1 MAHSYTQRGIKMRY
15 GIALDLGTSGFRCQA
30 VELDSKKTVATAV
43 TERHPIPGM
52 NVIDHVNYAMEVGED
67 LANGLM
73 VTAVNNLFKEMAIDL
88 SKVETIAVCG
98 NPFQLSLFQ
107 NIEIRDLAYAGKNKV
122 KALGIVS
129 PDRNGAVI
137 DASSIGLVGMPNAKV
152 IIPPAV
158 THEIGADAIA
168 MMMMTDIL
176 KEKEPC
182 IVVDYGTNAE
192 MALVVNGNIFT
203 GSAAAGPA
211 LEGQQIE
218 RGMLAAPGALSEVAI
233 TDKGWRCYVLDDT
246 MAAQEGDLID
256 PLTGK
261 VLEEGPMHGKAI
273 GITGTGV
280 IAALANG
287 MKTGIIANSTIKT
300 EDGYLTL
307 QDGIR
312 ISSKDV
318 EEAGKAIG
326 ALRCGFL
333 TLMDA
338 AGLWVDDIKKAY
350 MSGASGLYV
359 DPIKALEVGMVS
371 PGAKDIVQ
379 FGNTSIGMARKII
392 FGEITLDELR
402 EFAKK
407 LLAQHVMFATSEFF
421 KNLYS
426 VEYSLWC
433 GGMPWSEY
441 NNMLAMYNVK
451 PIPETVDPSAIQH
464 KRYAKRDLPDTEEC
478 KVHIIQAGTTTT
490 GALDGCI
497 GCKKCVK
504 ECPENAL
511 SIIEK
516 DGKNW
521 AQIMTD
527 RCGGTACKRCERI
540 CPKACLRTL
549 ELRPL
554 A

>member
-1 MAHSYTQRGIKMRY
+1 MRY

-88 SKVETIAVCG
+88 SKVEIIAVCG

-261 VLEEGPMHGKAI
+261 VIEEGPVHGKAI

-441 NNMLAMYNVK
+441 NNMLAMYNIK

-540 CPKACLRTL
+540 CPKACLKTL

>member
-1 MAHSYTQRGIKMRY
+1 MRY

-88 SKVETIAVCG
+88 SKVEIIAVCG

-261 VLEEGPMHGKAI
+261 VIEEGPMHGKAI

-451 PIPETVDPSAIQH
+451 PIPETVDPTAIQH

-516 DGKNW
+516 DGNNW

-527 RCGGTACKRCERI
+527 RCGGTACRRCERI
-540 CPKACLRTL
+540 CPKACLKTL

>member
-1 MAHSYTQRGIKMRY
+1 MRY

-88 SKVETIAVCG
+88 SKVEIIAVCG

-261 VLEEGPMHGKAI
+261 VIEEGPMHGKAI

-451 PIPETVDPSAIQH
+451 PIPETVDPTAIQH

-527 RCGGTACKRCERI
+527 RCGGTACRRCERI
-540 CPKACLRTL
+540 CPKACLKTL

>member
-1 MAHSYTQRGIKMRY
+1 MRY

-88 SKVETIAVCG
+88 SKVEIIAVCG

-129 PDRNGAVI
+129 PDRNGAII

-261 VLEEGPMHGKAI
+261 VIEEGPMHGKAI

-451 PIPETVDPSAIQH
+451 PIPETVDPTAIQH

-527 RCGGTACKRCERI
+527 RCGGTACRRCERI
-540 CPKACLRTL
+540 CPKACLKTL

>member
-1 MAHSYTQRGIKMRY
+1 MKMRY

-30 VELDSKKTVATAV
+30 VDLDSKKTVATAV

-88 SKVETIAVCG
+88 SKVEIIAVCG

-107 NIEIRDLAYAGKNKV
+107 NIEIRDLAYAGKNKI

-137 DASSIGLVGMPNAKV
+137 DASSIGIVGMPDAKV

-176 KEKEPC
+176 KETEPC

-246 MAAQEGDLID
+246 MAAQEGDLIN
-256 PLTGK
+256 PLTGE
-261 VLEEGPMHGKAI
+261 VIEEGPMHGKAV

-287 MKTGIIANSTIKT
+287 MKTGIISNSTINT
-300 EDGYLTL
+300 SDGYLTL

-312 ISSKDV
+312 ISSADV

-338 AGLWVDDIKKAY
+338 AGLWVDGVKKAY

-371 PGAKDIVQ
+371 PGATDIVQ

-392 FGEITLDELR
+392 FGEITLDELKD
-402 EFAKK
+402 FAKK
-407 LLAQHVMFATSEFF
+407 LLAQHVMFATSDFF

-451 PIPETVDPSAIQH
+451 PIPESVDPAKIKH
-464 KRYAKRDLPDTEEC
+464 KRLAVRDLPDTEEC

-490 GALDGCI
+490 GLLDGCI
-497 GCKKCVK
+497 GCKKCMK
-504 ECPENAL
+504 ECPEKAL
-511 SIIEK
+511 TIVEK
-516 DGKNW
+516 DDGRW
-521 AQIMTD
+521 AEIMTD
-527 RCGGTACKRCERI
+527 RCGGTACRRCERV
-540 CPKACLRTL
+540 CPQSCLHTL
-549 ELRPL
+549 ELRP
-554 A
+554 AA

>member
-1 MAHSYTQRGIKMRY
+1 MRY
-15 GIALDLGTSGFRCQA
+15 GIALDLGTSGFRSQA
-30 VELDSKKTVATAV
+30 IDLDTKKTVATAV

-73 VTAVNNLFKEMAIDL
+73 VTAVNNLFKEFNIDL
-88 SKVETIAVCG
+88 SCVETIAVCG

-107 NIEIRDLAYAGKNKV
+107 NIEIRDLAYAGKNKI
-122 KALGIVS
+122 KSLGIVS

-137 DASSIGLVGMPNAKV
+137 DASSIGLVGMPKAKV

-176 KEKEPC
+176 KETQPC

-233 TDKGWRCYVLDDT
+233 TDKGWKCYVLDDT

-261 VLEEGPMHGKAI
+261 VIEEGPMHGKAV

-280 IAALANG
+280 IAALSNG
-287 MKTGIIANSTIKT
+287 MKTGIIANSTINT

-338 AGLWVDDIKKAY
+338 AGLWVDDVQKAY

-359 DPIKALEVGMVS
+359 DPIKALEIGMVS
-371 PGAKDIVQ
+371 PGATDIVQ

-392 FGEITLDELR
+392 FGEISLDELR

-407 LLAQHVMFATSEFF
+407 LLAQHVMFATSDFF

-433 GGMPWSEY
+433 GGMPWSEF
-441 NNMLAMYNVK
+441 NNMLGMYNIK
-451 PIPETVDPSAIQH
+451 PIPESVDPDKVKH
-464 KRYAKRDLPDTEEC
+464 KRLAVRDLPDTEEC
-478 KVHIIQAGTTTT
+478 KVHIIQAGTVTT
-490 GALDGCI
+490 GKLTDCI

-504 ECPENAL
+504 ECPEKAL
-511 SIIEK
+511 SIIKK
-516 DGKNW
+516 DDGNW
-521 AQIMTD
+521 AEIMTD
-527 RCGGTACKRCERI
+527 RCGGTACKRCERV
-540 CPKACLRTL
+540 CPQSCLHTL
-549 ELRPL
+549 ELRP
-554 A
+554 AA

>member
-1 MAHSYTQRGIKMRY
+1 MRY

-88 SKVETIAVCG
+88 SKVEIIAVCG

-233 TDKGWRCYVLDDT
+233 TDKGWRCYILDDT

-261 VLEEGPMHGKAI
+261 VIEEGPMHGKAI

-451 PIPETVDPSAIQH
+451 PIPETVDPTAIQH

-527 RCGGTACKRCERI
+527 RCGGTACRRCERI
-540 CPKACLRTL
+540 CPKACLKTL

>member
-1 MAHSYTQRGIKMRY
+1 MRY

-30 VELDSKKTVATAV
+30 VDLDSKKTVATAI

-52 NVIDHVNYAMEVGED
+52 NVIDHVNYAIEVGED

-73 VTAVNNLFKEMAIDL
+73 ISAINNLFKELAIDL
-88 SKVETIAVCG
+88 SCVEIIAVCG

-107 NIEIRDLAYAGKNKV
+107 NIEIRDLAYAGKNKIA
-122 KALGIVS
+122 ALGIVS
-129 PDRNGAVI
+129 PDRNGAVL
-137 DASSIGLVGMPNAKV
+137 DAASIGIKGMKNTKV

-158 THEIGADAIA
+158 THEIGADAMA

-176 KEKEPC
+176 DEKQPC

-192 MALVVNGNIFT
+192 MALVVDGNIYT

-218 RGMLAAPGALSEVAI
+218 RGMLAAPGALSEIEV

-246 MAAQEGDLID
+246 IGVQEGDLVD
-256 PLTGK
+256 PITGK
-261 VLEEGPMHGKAI
+261 VLEEGPMHGKAV

-280 IAALANG
+280 IAALAAG
-287 MKTGIIANSTIKT
+287 LKTGIIANSVINTP
-300 EDGYLTL
+300 DGYINL

-338 AGLWVDDIKKAY
+338 AGVWVDDIQKAY

-359 DPIKALEVGMVS
+359 DPIKAMEVGMVT
-371 PGAKDIVQ
+371 PGARDIVQ

-392 FGEITLDELR
+392 FGEVTLDELKA
-402 EFAKK
+402 FAKK
-407 LLAQHVMFATSEFF
+407 LLAQHVMFATSDFF
-421 KNLYS
+421 KNVYS
-426 VEYSLWC
+426 IEYSYWC
-433 GGMPWSEY
+433 GGMPFSEY
-441 NNMLAMYNVK
+441 NNMLEMYGIKPLPPMPKAEDVK
-451 PIPETVDPSAIQH
+451 H
-464 KRYAKRDLPDTEEC
+464 KRLVARDLPDTEEC
-478 KVHIIQAGTTTT
+478 KVHIIQAGTVTT
-490 GALDGCI
+490 GKLKDCI

-504 ECPENAL
+504 ECPEKAL

-516 DGKNW
+516 DDGFW
-521 AQIMTD
+521 AEIKTD

-540 CPKACLRTL
+540 CPKGTL
-549 ELRPL
+549 STLSLRP
-554 A
+554 AA

>member
-1 MAHSYTQRGIKMRY
+1 MAHSYTLRGIKMRY

-88 SKVETIAVCG
+88 SKVEIIAVCG

-451 PIPETVDPSAIQH
+451 PIPETVDPSAVQH

>member
-1 MAHSYTQRGIKMRY
+1 MRY

-73 VTAVNNLFKEMAIDL
+73 ITAINNLFKELNIDL

-137 DASSIGLVGMPNAKV
+137 DASSIGIVGMSGAKV

-168 MMMMTDIL
+168 MMLMTDIL
-176 KEKEPC
+176 DEKQPC

-192 MALVVNGNIFT
+192 MALVVNGNIYT

-218 RGMLAAPGALSEVAI
+218 RGMLAAPGALSEITV

-246 MAAQEGDLID
+246 IAVQEGDLID
-256 PLTGK
+256 PFTGK
-261 VLEEGPMHGKAI
+261 VIEEGPMHGKAV

-280 IAALANG
+280 IAALASG
-287 MKTGIIANSTIKT
+287 MRTGVIKNSHILT

-333 TLMDA
+333 TLLDA
-338 AGLWVDDIKKAY
+338 AGIWVEDVKKAY

-359 DPIKALEVGMVS
+359 DPLKAMEVGMVI
-371 PGAKDIVQ
+371 PGATDIVQ
-379 FGNTSIGMARKII
+379 FGNTSIGMARKLI
-392 FGEITLDELR
+392 FGEISLDELKV
-402 EFAKK
+402 FAKK
-407 LLAQHVMFATSEFF
+407 LLAQHVMFATSDMF

-426 VEYSLWC
+426 VEYSFWC
-433 GGMPWSEY
+433 GDMPFSEY
-441 NNMLAMYNVK
+441 NNMLEIYGIK
-451 PIPETVDPSAIQH
+451 PLPPFPKPEDIKH
-464 KRYAKRDLPDTEEC
+464 KRLAVRDLPDTEEC
-478 KVHIIQAGTTTT
+478 KVKIIHAGTITT
-490 GALDGCI
+490 GKLEGCI
-497 GCKKCVK
+497 GCKSCVR
-504 ECPENAL
+504 ECPEKAL
-511 SIIEK
+511 SIVKKE
-516 DGKNW
+516 DGQY
-521 AQIMTD
+521 AEIMTD
-527 RCGGTACKRCERI
+527 RCGGTACRRCERV
-540 CPKACLRTL
+540 CPNTCLHTL
-549 ELRPL
+549 ELRPV

>member
-1 MAHSYTQRGIKMRY
+1 MRY

-73 VTAVNNLFKEMAIDL
+73 ITAINNLFKELAIDL
-88 SKVETIAVCG
+88 SKVEIIAVCG

-107 NIEIRDLAYAGKNKV
+107 NIEIRDLAYAGKNKI
-122 KALGIVS
+122 ASLGIVS

-137 DASSIGLVGMPNAKV
+137 SASSIGIVGMPNANV

-176 KEKEPC
+176 NEKEPC

-218 RGMLAAPGALSEVAI
+218 KGMLAAPGALSEVAI

-261 VLEEGPMHGKAI
+261 VIEEGPMHGKAV

-280 IAALANG
+280 IAALSNG
-287 MKTGIIANSTIKT
+287 MKQGIIQSSQIKT
-300 EDGYLTL
+300 EDGHLTL
-307 QDGIR
+307 QDGIK

-326 ALRCGFL
+326 ALRGGFL

-338 AGLWVDDIKKAY
+338 AGLWVDDIQKAY

-359 DPIKALEVGMVS
+359 DPIKAMEVGMVA
-371 PGAKDIVQ
+371 PGAKHIVQ

-392 FGEITLDELR
+392 FGEITLDELKA
-402 EFAKK
+402 FAKK
-407 LLAQHVMFATSEFF
+407 LLAQHVMFATSDFF
-421 KNLYS
+421 KNVYS
-426 VEYSLWC
+426 IEYSLWC

-441 NNMLAMYNVK
+441 NNMLEMYAIK
-451 PIPETVDPSAIQH
+451 PIPLTVDPDKIKHERFAI
-464 KRYAKRDLPDTEEC
+464 RDLPDTEEC
-478 KVHIIQAGTTTT
+478 KVHIIQAGTITTSL
-490 GALDGCI
+490 LDGCI

-504 ECPENAL
+504 ECPERAL
-511 SIIEK
+511 TIVEK
-516 DGKNW
+516 DDGNY
-521 AQIMTD
+521 AEIMTD
-527 RCGGTACKRCERI
+527 RCGGTACRRCERV
-540 CPKACLRTL
+540 CPKTCLRTL
-549 ELRPL
+549 ELRPV

>member
-1 MAHSYTQRGIKMRY
+1 MRY

-67 LANGLM
+67 FANGLM
-73 VTAVNNLFKEMAIDL
+73 ITAINNLFKELAIDL
-88 SKVETIAVCG
+88 ASVEMIAVCG

-122 KALGIVS
+122 KSLGVVS
-129 PDRNGAVI
+129 PDRNGAII
-137 DASSIGLVGMPNAKV
+137 DASSIGIVGMPKAKV

-176 KEKEPC
+176 NEKEPC

-192 MALVVNGNIFT
+192 MALVIDGNIYT

-218 RGMLAAPGALSEVAI
+218 RGMLAAPGALSEITV

-246 MAAQEGDLID
+246 LAPQEGDLIN
-256 PLTGK
+256 PITGK
-261 VLEEGPMHGKAI
+261 VIEEGPMHGKAV

-280 IAALANG
+280 VAALYSG
-287 MKTGIIANSTIKT
+287 MHTGIIQSSAIQT
-300 EDGYLTL
+300 EDGHLTL

-312 ISSKDV
+312 ISSADV

-326 ALRCGFL
+326 ALRAGFL

-338 AGLWVDDIKKAY
+338 AGVWVDDVKKAY

-359 DPIKALEVGMVS
+359 DPIKAMGVGMVT
-371 PGAKDIVQ
+371 PGARKIIQ

-392 FGEITLDELR
+392 FGEISLDELKV
-402 EFAKK
+402 FAKK
-407 LLAQHVMFATSEFF
+407 LLAQHVMFATSDFF

-426 VEYSLWC
+426 VEYSYWC
-433 GGMPWSEY
+433 GGMPFSEY
-441 NNMLAMYNVK
+441 NNMLEIYGIKTLPPLPKA
-451 PIPETVDPSAIQH
+451 EDVDH
-464 KRYAKRDLPDTEEC
+464 KRLAIRDLPDTEEC
-478 KVHIIQAGTTTT
+478 KVHIIHAGTITT
-490 GALDGCI
+490 GKLEGCI
-497 GCKKCVK
+497 GCKQCMKA
-504 ECPENAL
+504 CPEKAL
-511 SIIEK
+511 SIIKK
-516 DGKNW
+516 DDGMW
-521 AQIMTD
+521 AEIQTD
-527 RCGGTACKRCERI
+527 KCGGTACKRCER
-540 CPKACLRTL
+540 ACKQECLHTL
-549 ELRPL
+549 QLRPP

>member
-1 MAHSYTQRGIKMRY
+1 MRY

-73 VTAVNNLFKEMAIDL
+73 ITAINNLFKELAIDL
-88 SKVETIAVCG
+88 SKVEIIAVCG

-107 NIEIRDLAYAGKNKV
+107 NIEIRDLAYAGKNKI
-122 KALGIVS
+122 ASLGIVS

-137 DASSIGLVGMPNAKV
+137 SASSIGIVGMPNANV

-176 KEKEPC
+176 NEKEPC

-218 RGMLAAPGALSEVAI
+218 KGMLAAPGALSEVAI

-261 VLEEGPMHGKAI
+261 VIEEGPMHGKAV

-280 IAALANG
+280 IAALSNG
-287 MKTGIIANSTIKT
+287 MKQGIIQSSQIKT
-300 EDGYLTL
+300 EDGHLTL
-307 QDGIR
+307 QDGIK

-326 ALRCGFL
+326 ALRGGFL

-338 AGLWVDDIKKAY
+338 AGLWVDDIQKAY

-359 DPIKALEVGMVS
+359 DPIKAMEVGMVA
-371 PGAKDIVQ
+371 PGAKHIVQ

-392 FGEITLDELR
+392 FGEITLDELKA
-402 EFAKK
+402 FAKK
-407 LLAQHVMFATSEFF
+407 LLAQHVMFATSDFF
-421 KNLYS
+421 KNVYS
-426 VEYSLWC
+426 IEYSLWC

-441 NNMLAMYNVK
+441 NNMLEMYAIK
-451 PIPETVDPSAIQH
+451 PIPLTVDPDKIKHERFAI
-464 KRYAKRDLPDTEEC
+464 RDLPDTEEC
-478 KVHIIQAGTTTT
+478 KVHIIQAGTVTT
-490 GALDGCI
+490 GLLDGCI

-504 ECPENAL
+504 ECPERAL
-511 SIIEK
+511 TIVEK
-516 DGKNW
+516 DDGNY
-521 AQIMTD
+521 AEIMTD
-527 RCGGTACKRCERI
+527 RCGGTACRRCERV
-540 CPKACLRTL
+540 CPKTCLRTL
-549 ELRPL
+549 ELRPV

>member
-1 MAHSYTQRGIKMRY
+1 MRY

-88 SKVETIAVCG
+88 SKVEIIAVCG

-129 PDRNGAVI
+129 PDRNGAII

-511 SIIEK
+511 SIVEK

-527 RCGGTACKRCERI
+527 RCGGTACRRCERI
-540 CPKACLRTL
+540 CPKACLKTL

>member
-1 MAHSYTQRGIKMRY
+1 MRY

-30 VELDSKKTVATAV
+30 VELDSKKTVATAI

-52 NVIDHVNYAMEVGED
+52 NVIDHVNYAIEVGED

-73 VTAVNNLFKEMAIDL
+73 VSAVNNLFKELAIDL
-88 SKVETIAVCG
+88 SCVEMIAVCG

-122 KALGIVS
+122 KSLGIVS

-218 RGMLAAPGALSEVAI
+218 RGMLAAPGALSEISI

-246 MAAQEGDLID
+246 IAVQEGDLID
-256 PLTGK
+256 PMTGK
-261 VLEEGPMHGKAI
+261 VLEEGPMHGKAV

-287 MKTGIIANSTIKT
+287 MKTGIIQNSKILS

-333 TLMDA
+333 TLLDA
-338 AGLWVDDIKKAY
+338 AGLWVDDVKKAY

-359 DPIKALEVGMVS
+359 DPIKAMEVGMVT
-371 PGAKDIVQ
+371 PGARSIVQ

-407 LLAQHVMFATSEFF
+407 LLAQHVMFATSDVF

-426 VEYSLWC
+426 IEYSFWC
-433 GGMPWSEY
+433 GGMPFSAY
-441 NNMLAMYNVK
+441 NDMLDMYGLK
-451 PIPETVDPSAIQH
+451 HLPPLPDPDTIEH
-464 KRYAKRDLPDTEEC
+464 KRLAQRDLPDTEEC
-478 KVHIIQAGTTTT
+478 KVHIIQSGTVNT
-490 GALDGCI
+490 GLLDGCI
-497 GCKKCVK
+497 GCEKCVK
-504 ECPENAL
+504 ECPEKAL

-516 DGKNW
+516 DDGNW
-521 AQIMTD
+521 AEIKTD
-527 RCGGTACKRCERI
+527 RCGGTACRRCEAV
-540 CPKACLRTL
+540 CPKSCLSTL
-549 ELRPL
+549 ALRPK

>member
-1 MAHSYTQRGIKMRY
+1 MRY

-30 VELDSKKTVATAV
+30 IELDSKKTVATAV

-73 VTAVNNLFKEMAIDL
+73 VTAVNNLFKQFNIDL
-88 SKVETIAVCG
+88 SKVEVIAVCG

-107 NIEIRDLAYAGKNKV
+107 NIEIRDLAYAGKNKI

-137 DASSIGLVGMPNAKV
+137 EASSIGLVGMPNAKV

-218 RGMLAAPGALSEVAI
+218 RGMLAAPGALSEVMI
-233 TDKGWRCYVLDDT
+233 TDKGWRCFVLDDT

-261 VLEEGPMHGKAI
+261 VIEEGPMHGKAV

-280 IAALANG
+280 IAALSNG
-287 MKTGIIANSTIKT
+287 MKTGIIANSTINT

-338 AGLWVDDIKKAY
+338 AGLWVEDVKKAY

-359 DPIKALEVGMVS
+359 DPIKALEIGMVA
-371 PGAKDIVQ
+371 PGANDIIQ

-392 FGEITLDELR
+392 FGEITLEELR

-451 PIPETVDPSAIQH
+451 PIPEQVDPENVKH
-464 KRYAKRDLPDTEEC
+464 KRLAKRDLPDTEEC
-478 KVHIIQAGTTTT
+478 KVNIIQAGTVTT
-490 GALDGCI
+490 GKLDGCI
-497 GCKKCVK
+497 GCKKCTK
-504 ECPENAL
+504 ECPEKAL
-511 SIIEK
+511 SVTEK
-516 DGKNW
+516 NGEMW
-521 AQIMTD
+521 AEIMTD
-527 RCGGTACKRCERI
+527 RCGGTACKRCERA
-540 CPKACLRTL
+540 CPKSCLHTL
-549 ELRPL
+549 ELRP
-554 A
+554 AA

>member
-1 MAHSYTQRGIKMRY
+1 MRY

-88 SKVETIAVCG
+88 SKVEIIAVCG

-261 VLEEGPMHGKAI
+261 VIEEGPMHGKAI

-441 NNMLAMYNVK
+441 NNMLAMYNIK

>member
-1 MAHSYTQRGIKMRY
+1 MRY

-88 SKVETIAVCG
+88 SKVEIIAVCG

-441 NNMLAMYNVK
+441 NNMLAMYNIK